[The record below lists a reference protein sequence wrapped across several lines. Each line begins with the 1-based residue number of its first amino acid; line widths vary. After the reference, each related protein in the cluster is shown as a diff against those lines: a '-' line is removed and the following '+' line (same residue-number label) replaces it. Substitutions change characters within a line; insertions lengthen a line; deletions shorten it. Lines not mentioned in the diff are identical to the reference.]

1 MPTVDAVGW
10 LTRLGLTMGA
20 LGYVAGTILG
30 LVITLRWIRRHVLI
44 VPRQLTVRRRYRPA
58 LTDEEPR
65 RERWAS

>member
-1 MPTVDAVGW
+1 MAG
-10 LTRLGLTMGA
+10 

-30 LVITLRWIRRHVLI
+30 LLITLRWIRKHVLI
-44 VPRQLTVRRRYRPA
+44 VPRQLRVRRRYRPA